1 MFFVLRNHYNEM
13 MLKNI
18 ITTGNIGG
26 SYYPIFTQN
35 TSGKRVWFGS
45 QWNNGIF

>member
-1 MFFVLRNHYNEM
+1 MFFVLGKHNEM

-35 TSGKRVWFGS
+35 TYGKRV
-45 QWNNGIF
+45 